1 MRYRPVPGEGLQS
14 LGRLAK
20 AMMGSAGHGGVQE
33 LFRKSLLR
41 DPGAAVPEAIALT
54 AMLDN
59 MKPDEGRL
67 GEAAP
72 AGRSKA
78 AIPRRPHIIVV
89 DLSHLSQKERIA
101 ALKPDYFLGFVNM
114 NSIS

>member
-1 MRYRPVPGEGLQS
+1 
-14 LGRLAK
+14 
-20 AMMGSAGHGGVQE
+20 MGSACHDGTLE